1 MESGKRKRLETAGW
15 RVGDASEFL
24 GLDEAEAELVEIKVR
39 LARALQEKRGRAGL
53 TQAEL
58 AKRLGTSQPRVA
70 NMLAAREVSIDHL
83 IKSLLLLG
91 ADAAEVAR
99 AFTGG
104 KKPRTT

>member
-1 MESGKRKRLETAGW
+1 METGKRKRLEAAGW
-15 RVGDASEFL
+15 RVGDATEFL

-39 LARALQEKRGRAGL
+39 LAKALQEKRGKAGL

-58 AKRLGTSQPRVA
+58 AKKLGTSQPRVA

-83 IKSLLLLG
+83 IRSLLLLG

-99 AFTGG
+99 AFAGG
-104 KKPRTT
+104 KKTRTT